1 MGFLGKIFGPKE
13 SKQEKKEE
21 RLVEAEETPV
31 EIEEKPVETVETIES
46 ASAEEIPNETTQ
58 SEPTIEEKLE
68 PVEKEEELKESMEV
82 IEEKPAETM
91 QSELMKEEPKPVK
104 MAPEPSTS
112 RDSHEEER
120 DPFTNLDG
128 EEAVSYI
135 LEGRFQ
141 ILDVR
146 TPREYE
152 SHRIPNSRL
161 IPLQHLESRYT
172 EIDLSREILV
182 VCEHGIRSQ
191 DACLFLSEMGFKRL
205 YHLIG
210 GLSSYRGP
218 QEGKRFE

>member
-1 MGFLGKIFGPKE
+1 MDMGFLGKIFGPKE
-13 SKQEKKEE
+13 SKQEKREE
-21 RLVEAEETPV
+21 RLAGAEETPL
-31 EIEEKPVETVETIES
+31 ETKEKPVETVETIES
-46 ASAEEIPNETTQ
+46 ASAEEIPIETTQ
-58 SEPTIEEKLE
+58 SEP
-68 PVEKEEELKESMEV
+68 VEKGEELKESMEF
-82 IEEKPAETM
+82 IEEKPVETM
-91 QSELMKEEPKPVK
+91 QSELMKEELKPVK
-104 MAPEPSTS
+104 MSPEASTS
-112 RDSHEEER
+112 RDSREEGR
-120 DPFTNLDG
+120 DPFINLDG
-128 EEAVSYI
+128 EEVVSYI

-161 IPLQHLESRYT
+161 MPLQHLESRYT

-205 YHLIG
+205 YHLTG

-218 QEGKRFE
+218 QEGKSYE

>member
-1 MGFLGKIFGPKE
+1 MGFLGKIFRPKE

-21 RLVEAEETPV
+21 RLSGAEETPV
-31 EIEEKPVETVETIES
+31 ETEEKPVETVETIES
-46 ASAEEIPNETTQ
+46 ASAEGIPIETTQ
-58 SEPTIEEKLE
+58 SE
-68 PVEKEEELKESMEV
+68 PVEKEEELKESMEF

-91 QSELMKEEPKPVK
+91 QSELMKKEPKPVK
-104 MAPEPSTS
+104 MAPEASTS
-112 RDSHEEER
+112 RDSREEGM
-120 DPFTNLDG
+120 DPFINLDG
-128 EEAVSYI
+128 EEVVSYI

-152 SHRIPNSRL
+152 SHRIPNSKL
-161 IPLQHLESRYT
+161 MPLQHLESRYT

-218 QEGKRFE
+218 QEGKRYE